1 MAYRHH
7 AHDNQTHNVTLLK
20 RYTGHAVVM
29 KAGQI
34 HQQGA
39 LIDVLQMEPELSR
52 DLEEDAE
59 AGSGKTGKDPAET
72 DEKAGKLFSFEEKE
86 EGRVSV
92 RTFRLFVKMVGGP
105 LPILFWT
112 VYIGANIVT
121 TAALTME
128 EWYVIMLDYIP
139 KAYQP
144 RWLGVW
150 ANRYLVEAASEVD
163 VA

>member
-1 MAYRHH
+1 
-7 AHDNQTHNVTLLK
+7 VTLLK
-20 RYTGHAVVM
+20 RYTGHVVVM

-34 HQQGA
+34 HRQGA
-39 LIDVLQMEPELSR
+39 LIDVLQMEPELSG
-52 DLEEDAE
+52 DLEEDTE
-59 AGSGKTGKDPAET
+59 AISGKTGKDLVEM
-72 DEKAGKLFSFEEKE
+72 DEKVGKLVSVEEKE
-86 EGRVSV
+86 EGRVSL
-92 RTFRLFVKMVGGP
+92 RTFRLFMTMVGGP

-128 EWYVIMLDYIP
+128 EWYVIMLDHSP
-139 KAYQP
+139 EADQP

-150 ANRYLVEAASEVD
+150 ANRYLVEAASEVN